1 MIRVKVEGVLLAA
14 AIALM
19 QGPIPVLAQVFCDGG
34 GNPSNSPDLSD
45 PKIYTALGCVPAKL
59 DGFVTWLLPYLFG
72 IAGGIA
78 FLKMVNGFIGITMSG
93 GDPKAV
99 AAAQE
104 NITSAIYGLLV
115 VIFSL
120 LILRLIA
127 VGILRIPG
135 LN

>member
-1 MIRVKVEGVLLAA
+1 MKRVKVGGAVIT
-14 AIALM
+14 AITAL
-19 QGPIPVLAQVFCDGG
+19 GASPLPALAQVFCDGA
-34 GNPSNSPDLSD
+34 GNPSNSPDLNN
-45 PKIYTALGCVPAKL
+45 PKIYTALGCIPAKI
-59 DGFVTWLLPYLFG
+59 DDFVVWVLPVLFG
-72 IAGGIA
+72 VAGGIA
-78 FLKMVNGFIGITMSG
+78 FIKMVSGFIGISMSG
-93 GDPKAV
+93 GDPKAI

-104 NITSAIYGLLV
+104 NITSSIYGLLV